1 MKGKAAKKGGLVK
14 KILVVDDEATICD
27 LVRIRLEKNGYQVI
41 TAFSGKEALEI
52 VSKESPDLVVLDI
65 MMPEMDGYEVM
76 KRMRENLHSNIPVM
90 LLTAKSTDN
99 DVWEG
104 WQSGVDYYV
113 TKPFTA
119 HTLLRGVQLCLKEA
133 S

>member
-1 MKGKAAKKGGLVK
+1 MK

-27 LVRIRLEKNGYQVI
+27 LVRIRLEKNGYQVL
-41 TAFSGKEALEI
+41 TALSGPEALEI
-52 VSKESPDLVVLDI
+52 AKKEKIDLVVLDI
-65 MMPEMDGYEVM
+65 MMPVMDGYEVL
-76 KRMRENLHSNIPVM
+76 KRLRDEVKLDAPVM

-104 WQSGVDYYV
+104 WQSGIDYYV
-113 TKPFTA
+113 TKPFTT

>member
-1 MKGKAAKKGGLVK
+1 MKGGFMK

-27 LVRIRLEKNGYQVI
+27 LVRIRLEKNGYQVVS
-41 TAFSGKEALEI
+41 ALSGKEALELI
-52 VSKESPDLVVLDI
+52 QKENPDLVVLDI

-76 KRMRENLHSNIPVM
+76 KRMREDLKVNIPVM

-133 S
+133 I

>member
-1 MKGKAAKKGGLVK
+1 MKR
-14 KILVVDDEATICD
+14 ILVVDDEPTICD
-27 LVRIRLEKNGYQVI
+27 LVRIRLEKNGYEVI
-41 TAFSGKEALEI
+41 TALSGAEALDIAGKEEL
-52 VSKESPDLVVLDI
+52 DLVILDI
-65 MMPEMDGYEVM
+65 MMPQMDGYEVL
-76 KRMRENLHSNIPVM
+76 KRLRNDLKKMEPVM

-104 WQSGVDYYV
+104 WQAGVDYYV

-119 HTLLRGVQLCLKEA
+119 HTLLRGVKLCLKEA

>member
-1 MKGKAAKKGGLVK
+1 MKK

-27 LVRIRLEKNGYQVI
+27 LVRIRLEKKGYQVT
-41 TAFSGKEALEI
+41 TALSGEEALELAK
-52 VSKESPDLVVLDI
+52 KEKPDLVILDI
-65 MMPEMDGYEVM
+65 MMPEMDGYEVL
-76 KRMRENLHSNIPVM
+76 KRLRGDLKVDAPVM
-90 LLTAKSTDN
+90 LLTAKSTDS

-113 TKPFTA
+113 TKPFTS

>member
-1 MKGKAAKKGGLVK
+1 MKT
-14 KILVVDDEATICD
+14 ILVVDDEVTICD
-27 LVRIRLEKNGYQVI
+27 LVRIRLEKNGYRVL
-41 TAFSGKEALEI
+41 TAQSGAQALEI
-52 VSKESPDLVVLDI
+52 AKNESLDLVVLDI
-65 MMPEMDGYEVM
+65 MMPEMDGYEVL
-76 KRMRENLHSNIPVM
+76 KHLRDDLKLGVPVM

-104 WQSGVDYYV
+104 WQAGVDYYV
-113 TKPFTA
+113 TKPFTS

>member
-1 MKGKAAKKGGLVK
+1 MGK
-14 KILVVDDEATICD
+14 KILVVDDEKTIID
-27 LVRIRLEKNGYQVI
+27 LVRIRLEKNGYKVV
-41 TAFSGKEALEI
+41 TAANGEEALSTAQQEA
-52 VSKESPDLVVLDI
+52 PDLVILDV
-65 MMPEMDGYEVM
+65 MMPEMNGYEVL
-76 KRMRENLHSNIPVM
+76 KRIREDLKMDMPVM

>member
-1 MKGKAAKKGGLVK
+1 MKK
-14 KILVVDDEATICD
+14 KILVVDDEKTIVE
-27 LVRIRLEKNGYQVI
+27 LVRIRLEKNGYKVQ
-41 TAFSGKEALEI
+41 TALSGKEALN
-52 VSKESPDLVVLDI
+52 VAQKEKPDLVILDI
-65 MMPEMDGYEVM
+65 MMPEMDGYEVLKKLRGDLKLDM
-76 KRMRENLHSNIPVM
+76 PVM
-90 LLTAKSTDN
+90 LLTAKVADN

-119 HTLLRGVQLCLKEA
+119 HTLLRGVQLCLKQA

>member
-1 MKGKAAKKGGLVK
+1 MKK

-27 LVRIRLEKNGYQVI
+27 LVRIRLEKNGYAVLI
-41 TAFSGKEALEI
+41 ALSGKEALEI
-52 VSKESPDLVVLDI
+52 AQKEKPDLVVLDI
-65 MMPEMDGYEVM
+65 MMPEMDGYEVL
-76 KRMRENLHSNIPVM
+76 KRLRNDYKLGMPVM